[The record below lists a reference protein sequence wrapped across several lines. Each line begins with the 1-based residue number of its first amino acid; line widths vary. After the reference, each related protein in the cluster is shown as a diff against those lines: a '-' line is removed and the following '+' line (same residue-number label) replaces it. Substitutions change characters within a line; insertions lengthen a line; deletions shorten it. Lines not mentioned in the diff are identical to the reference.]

1 MLLRPAQPS
10 DSLAVAEIHVRSWQV
25 GYRGLLPD
33 DYLDALIP
41 RERAE
46 RYTFADRSPAR
57 PWTTVAVEDGLIC
70 GFATTGLAK
79 DPDIPRPAES
89 SSACMWTLAT
99 GALELAGL
107 SSPPPAKN
115 SPSVAFATPSCGSYP
130 GNERAQRFYRKD
142 GWRPDGSQRL
152 DEVLGSPRPRTA
164 VTSEA
169 CHSQDKTSP
178 AQKHPIR
185 GTGSGSQPVADLPSR
200 SSGSRADLLCAATLR
215 DGLGRIRA
223 APTP

>member
-25 GYRGLLPD
+25 GYRGLLPN

-79 DPDIPRPAES
+79 DPDTPASGELLGLYVDPGHWS
-89 SSACMWTLAT
+89 T
-99 GALELAGL
+99 GAGRALIAAARQELAERGFRDAILWVL
-107 SSPPPAKN
+107 S
-115 SPSVAFATPSCGSYP
+115 

-164 VTSEA
+164 IPA
-169 CHSQDKTSP
+169 RPAIAKTRP
-178 AQKHPIR
+178 HPRRNTQFGAQVQAASRWPTCR
-185 GTGSGSQPVADLPSR
+185 PGQADHEQTF
-200 SSGSRADLLCAATLR
+200 CAR
-215 DGLGRIRA
+215 PRCVIVFGRIRA